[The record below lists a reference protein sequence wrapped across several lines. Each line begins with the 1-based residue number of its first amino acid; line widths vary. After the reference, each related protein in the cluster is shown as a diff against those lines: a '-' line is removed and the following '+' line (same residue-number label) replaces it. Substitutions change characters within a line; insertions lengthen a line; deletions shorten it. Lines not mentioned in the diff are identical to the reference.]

1 MKLSAQHVKR
11 FLVAASVA
19 LAVPL
24 TASAFGPH
32 GGHAGRA
39 GAHGACVGAGAA
51 SFGDTLPHHL
61 RALNLSE
68 AQRDR
73 IFDITHAQAPALRD
87 KAKALR
93 QAEGELRALAASP
106 DYNDAQAKV
115 LADRAAAAM
124 SEMTLARIQAERQV
138 NEVLTPEQ
146 RQQLADIKPRGPRAP
161 RGGQA
166 PSGPAGTPPAASGA
180 R

>member
-32 GGHAGRA
+32 GGHAGHA
-39 GAHGACVGAGAA
+39 GGHGACAGAA
-51 SFGDTLPHHL
+51 SFGDALPHHL
-61 RALNLSE
+61 RALKLSE

-73 IFDITHAQAPALRD
+73 IFDIMHAQAPALRD

-138 NEVLTPEQ
+138 NDVLTPEQ
-146 RQQLADIKPRGPRAP
+146 RKQLADIKPRGPRAP

-166 PSGPAGTPPAASGA
+166 PGGPAATPPAPSGA

>member
-32 GGHAGRA
+32 GGHAGHA
-39 GAHGACVGAGAA
+39 DGHGACAGAA
-51 SFGDTLPHHL
+51 SFGDALPHHL
-61 RALNLSE
+61 RALKLSE

-73 IFDITHAQAPALRD
+73 IFDIMHAQAPALRD

>member
-32 GGHAGRA
+32 GGHAGHA
-39 GAHGACVGAGAA
+39 GGHGACAGAA
-51 SFGDTLPHHL
+51 SFGDALPHHL
-61 RALNLSE
+61 RALKLSE

-73 IFDITHAQAPALRD
+73 IFDIMHAQAPALRD

-161 RGGQA
+161 HGGQA
-166 PSGPAGTPPAASGA
+166 PTGPAGTPPAASGA

>member
-1 MKLSAQHVKR
+1 MKLSPQNVKR

-32 GGHAGRA
+32 GGHAGHA
-39 GAHGACVGAGAA
+39 GGHGACVGAGAA
-51 SFGDTLPHHL
+51 AFGDGMPHHL

-73 IFDITHAQAPALRD
+73 IFDIMHAQAPAMRD

-93 QAEGELRALAASP
+93 QAESELRALAASP
-106 DYNDAQAKV
+106 DYNDAQARL
-115 LADRAAAAM
+115 LADRVAAAM

-138 NEVLTPEQ
+138 NDVLTPEQ
-146 RQQLADIKPRGPRAP
+146 RKQLADIKPRGPRAP

-166 PSGPAGTPPAASGA
+166 PGGPAATPPAPSGA

>member
-1 MKLSAQHVKR
+1 MKLSPQNVKR

-32 GGHAGRA
+32 GGHAGQA
-39 GAHGACVGAGAA
+39 GGHGACVGAGAA
-51 SFGDTLPHHL
+51 AFGDGMPHHL

-73 IFDITHAQAPALRD
+73 IFDIMHAQAPAMRD

-138 NEVLTPEQ
+138 NDVLTPEQ
-146 RQQLADIKPRGPRAP
+146 RKQLADIKPRGPRAP
-161 RGGQA
+161 RGGQVPGGPAATPPA
-166 PSGPAGTPPAASGA
+166 PSGA

>member
-1 MKLSAQHVKR
+1 MKLSAHTVKR

-32 GGHAGRA
+32 GGPGGHAGA
-39 GAHGACVGAGAA
+39 GGHGACVGAAP
-51 SFGDTLPHHL
+51 FGDALPHHL

-68 AQRDR
+68 VQRDK
-73 IFDITHAQAPALRD
+73 IFDIMHAQAPVMRD

-93 QAEGELRALAASP
+93 LAEGELRALAASP
-106 DYNDAQAKV
+106 DYSDAKAKT

-124 SEMTLARIQAERQV
+124 SEMTLARIQTERQV

-146 RQQLADIKPRGPRAP
+146 RQQLADIKPKGPRAQ
-161 RGGQA
+161 RGAQMPGT
-166 PSGPAGTPPAASGA
+166 PAGTPPAAAGG